1 MSNTKHSETETY
13 CAKQVKSYDYDRFL
27 ITLFAPGNVRED
39 LFSLYAF
46 NHEVAKIREAVSEPM
61 LGEIR
66 LQWWREAMDGI
77 EEGKPRNHEVILPLF
92 EACEKHGLS
101 KENFLKVIDART
113 ADIYDENPK
122 TIEEFEEY
130 LGATS
135 GNLMKI
141 AAYIIGERDEK
152 VLTMAYDLGL
162 VWGLIG
168 TLRALRYH
176 ISLNKLSLP
185 QDLMD
190 EYGLM
195 KRDIFA
201 MERDE
206 RLKKLT
212 EALCNSATQY
222 LDQIAADKKIL
233 SKEVRSIFLLSALS
247 RSYLNM
253 FKKAGY
259 DPFKVN
265 EKANMFQRQARLFF
279 SALFGLM

>member
-1 MSNTKHSETETY
+1 MSKTESSELETY
-13 CAKQVKSYDYDRFL
+13 CARQVKTHDYDRFL
-27 ITLFAPGNVRED
+27 ITLFAPGEVRED
-39 LFSLYAF
+39 LFALYAF

-66 LQWWREAMDGI
+66 LEWWREAMDGI
-77 EEGKPRNHEVILPLF
+77 EEGNPRNHEVVLPLHD
-92 EACEKHGLS
+92 ACQKHALS

-122 TIEEFEEY
+122 TIQEFEDY

-141 AAYIIGERDEK
+141 AAYIIGERDDH

-168 TLRALRYH
+168 TLRTIRYH

-201 MERDE
+201 MEEDQRIKN
-206 RLKKLT
+206 LVQ
-212 EALCNSATQY
+212 ALCQSAAGY
-222 LDQIAADKKIL
+222 LDQIAVDKKLL
-233 SKEVRSIFLLSALS
+233 SKEVKSIFLLCALS

-253 FKKAGY
+253 FKRADY
-259 DPFKVN
+259 DPFKIN
-265 EKANMFQRQARLFF
+265 EKANMFPRQCRLFF
-279 SALFGLM
+279 SALLGLM